1 MRVTENM
8 NYDVIRTNMGRS
20 KDRME
25 NLQTQSAT
33 MKKLNTPS
41 DNPVG
46 AAKVLEVRTEKMNND
61 QYLTNAKMVEAYLAN
76 SEQALTEISDLVVRA
91 KEIAIGQASGA
102 SSNAE
107 TRLGVAEE
115 VSSLY
120 QQAVSA
126 ANRRIGDRYLF
137 GGYKTNKPP
146 VDPDGKYQG
155 DGGQMMIEIA
165 KDVFLSMNVPGVD
178 AFNTNP
184 KGSEDAQKA
193 YAPPQGQIQGQHKYE
208 EQTTGRAPASLGQVK
223 TGSVEGE
230 QGTSGE
236 NVNVFDELQSL
247 RIGLLTGDMDGIRG
261 TLERFDQ
268 IHGKLVSTRSKIGS
282 RLQGLQQTSQAI
294 DRHNLTNATMTSQ
307 IEDADMAQVV
317 SDLAK
322 EEQVFKSTLASSQ
335 KLIQPTLLDFL
346 R

>member
-8 NYDVIRTNMGRS
+8 NYDVLRTNISRS

-25 NLQTQSAT
+25 NLQSQAAT

-46 AAKVLEVRTEKMNND
+46 ASKVLEVRTEKMNNE
-61 QYLTNAKMVEAYLAN
+61 QYISNGKMAEAYLTN
-76 SEQALTEISDLVVRA
+76 SEQALSEVSEIIMRA

-115 VSSLY
+115 VAQLY

-126 ANRRIGDRYLF
+126 ANRRIGDHYLF
-137 GGYKTNKPP
+137 GGYKTSKPP
-146 VDPDGKYQG
+146 VDADGKYQG
-155 DGGQMMIEIA
+155 DNGQIMVEIA
-165 KDVFLSMNVPGVD
+165 KDVFLSMNVPGVE
-178 AFNTNP
+178 AFNTAP
-184 KGSEDAQKA
+184 KASSDARGGAYPTQEQQVKA
-193 YAPPQGQIQGQHKYE
+193 
-208 EQTTGRAPASLGQVK
+208 RAPASLREQQRLGA
-223 TGSVEGE
+223 EGE
-230 QGTSGE
+230 VSAAKE
-236 NVNVFDELQSL
+236 NVNVFDELQAL
-247 RIGLLTGDMDGIRG
+247 RIGLLTGDADGIRN

-268 IHGKLVSTRSKIGS
+268 LHASVVATRAKLGS
-282 RLQGLQQTSQAI
+282 RLNGLEQTGNAI
-294 DRHNLTNATMTSQ
+294 DRHNLVNAQITSQ

-346 R
+346 K

>member
-8 NYDVIRTNMGRS
+8 NYDVLRTNMNRS
-20 KDRME
+20 KERME

-46 AAKVLEVRTEKMNND
+46 AAKVLEVRTEKMNNE
-61 QYLTNAKMVEAYLAN
+61 QFIMNAKMAEGFLTN
-76 SEQALTEISDLVVRA
+76 TEQALNELSDILVRA

-115 VSSLY
+115 VSQLY
-120 QQAVSA
+120 QQAVTA

-137 GGYKTNKPP
+137 GGYKTNKAP
-146 VDPDGKYQG
+146 VDADGKYVG
-155 DGGQMMIEIA
+155 DTGQMMIEIS
-165 KDVFLSMNVPGVD
+165 KDVFISMNVPGIE

-184 KGSEDAQKA
+184 KTSADAQMNGS
-193 YAPPQGQIQGQHKYE
+193 YGPQGASQS
-208 EQTTGRAPASLGQVK
+208 TGRAPSSLRDMK
-223 TGSVEGE
+223 TFSTEGE
-230 QGTSGE
+230 EGRGE
-236 NVNVFDELQSL
+236 NINVFDELQNL
-247 RIGLLTGDMDGIRG
+247 RIGLLTGDMDGIRN

-268 IHGKLVSTRSKIGS
+268 LHAKIVATRSKIGS
-282 RLQGLQQTSQAI
+282 RLNGIQQTSQAI
-294 DRHNLTNATMTSQ
+294 DRHNLVNAQVTSQ

-346 R
+346 K